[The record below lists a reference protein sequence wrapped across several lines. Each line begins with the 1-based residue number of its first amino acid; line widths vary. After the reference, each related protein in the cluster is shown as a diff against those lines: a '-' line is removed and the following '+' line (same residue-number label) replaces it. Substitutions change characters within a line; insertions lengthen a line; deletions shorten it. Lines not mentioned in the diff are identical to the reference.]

1 MQQTSRKKLVK
12 ISYFLF
18 ISLKSSLG
26 KMYHFWGEKKGELE
40 VRRKKNSFPLDFP
53 LIFAW
58 DKKVIFLAR
67 AN

>member
-1 MQQTSRKKLVK
+1 
-12 ISYFLF
+12 
-18 ISLKSSLG
+18 
-26 KMYHFWGEKKGELE
+26 MYHFCGEKKGGI
-40 VRRKKNSFPLDFP
+40 RSKKNSFPLDFP